1 MNGTAAINTSG
12 EAKHRMYATVQI
24 NRFTSRIIAWTKE
37 ASRVDV
43 SIKRQADLING
54 VYQQRQELT

>member
-1 MNGTAAINTSG
+1 
-12 EAKHRMYATVQI
+12 MYATVQI

-37 ASRVDV
+37 ASRVGV
-43 SIKRQADLING
+43 LIKRQADLING